1 MSGFVRLLDSMVTES
16 GDAFALTPVESLIGN
31 PLLPALHGGAVASF
45 LELAA
50 KRALERK
57 LPPDQSPKLISV
69 NLQFLA
75 SARLDALV
83 TTPQIRRVGR
93 RIAVVHAEAFH
104 DGDSSAVCFAQFEF
118 AVHGPIRAGGNAGS
132 HTL

>member
-1 MSGFVRLLDSMVTES
+1 MSGFAQLLGAMMTES
-16 GDAFALTPVESLIGN
+16 GDAFILTPVEDLIGN
-31 PLLPALHGGAVASF
+31 HLLPALHGGAVAAF

-50 KRALERK
+50 KHTLERK
-57 LPPDQSPKLISV
+57 LPSGKCPTLISV

-83 TTPQIRRVGR
+83 TTPQVRRLGR

-104 DGDSSAVCFAQFEF
+104 RGDPAAVCLAQLEF
-118 AVHGPIRAGGNAGS
+118 AVHDPIRAGGNGGY
-132 HTL
+132 TL